1 MTKRNIFLVILLVL
15 VLLIPY
21 GIFSYFSST
30 QPVQIEYKNTSTV
43 EIKQLQKTGED
54 KVIKDIKSSG
64 QSVRLKKNQDYFVSY
79 KGSPGFADGKIEF
92 RVTPDKTK
100 VSINPYYSDGKL
112 KDLLAN
118 EQSQI
123 QQALKEKYP
132 STIGQYQ
139 IQAGKLY
146 RWGEWYGTTLK
157 YTGPDQL
164 NTDTLRVVL
173 KKENNTWKVAT
184 DPPDITLSKY
194 VYPGVPEDILR
205 DINK

>member
-30 QPVQIEYKNTSTV
+30 QSVQIEYKNTSTV

-54 KVIKDIKSSG
+54 KIIKDIKSSG

-79 KGSPGFADGKIEF
+79 KGSSGFADGKVEF
-92 RVTPDKTK
+92 KVTPDKTK
-100 VSINPYYSDGKL
+100 VSINPYYSESKL

-132 STIGQYQ
+132 GTIGQYQ

-164 NTDTLRVVL
+164 NADTLRVVL
-173 KKENNTWKVAT
+173 KKENNTWKIAT
-184 DPPDITLSKY
+184 DPPDITLSKN
-194 VYPGVPEDILR
+194 VYPSVPEDILR